1 MGFEPKTLCDL
12 VGCSTTELLET
23 LWQGSNCGNWIN
35 QYLSRHQSTS
45 NFKNIYCL
53 LYTTAFQRI
62 YLDESKIRSAGKNCP
77 LTTFTISPTWIWKK
91 RYKLHKQHSGRN
103 MLLVVDDTV
112 NKTFNLKTL
121 NIKKWRLQTSYSL
134 AVLILP
140 QSIAM
145 TAWYCLLRLAKKSIH
160 CGHYHW

>member
-1 MGFEPKTLCDL
+1 
-12 VGCSTTELLET
+12 
-23 LWQGSNCGNWIN
+23 
-35 QYLSRHQSTS
+35 
-45 NFKNIYCL
+45 
-53 LYTTAFQRI
+53 
-62 YLDESKIRSAGKNCP
+62 
-77 LTTFTISPTWIWKK
+77 
-91 RYKLHKQHSGRN
+91 

-145 TAWYCLLRLAKKSIH
+145 TAWYCLLRLAKNQYIVVTITDNVLHSLAKSAFS
-160 CGHYHW
+160 